1 MPPDFRS
8 NGKASIS
15 ENSLGCVTILQWFKR
30 FDATFEPFCGAARLL
45 KKTAHRTGICPKSR
59 AKTNQVI
66 KSLGWVGPLAPH
78 LRGIRLGLVPAW
90 GLT

>member
-8 NGKASIS
+8 NGKASFS

-45 KKTAHRTGICPKSR
+45 KKNTSDGHLPKSR
-59 AKTNQVI
+59 AKTNQVT
-66 KSLGWVGPLAPH
+66 KLLGWVGTLAPH